1 GTARQKNFSPGSW
14 VLVDAVVVLHHTS
27 LDRSERLP
35 PPRQKKRGYL
45 RVTAPRAPRTGAAKK
60 YRFDRFFEPP
70 PFFAFDLEPP
80 FEPLLA
86 PFREAAL
93 APPDLRAPAF
103 FFAPPPGLRA
113 LFAAPPFLAADL
125 LAPDDFEALLAA
137 GALGIPDGRPAELVE
152 PVVLPAADD
161 EPAPEGE
168 VRPAMLDEVPLPKA
182 PLEAGVEVPPKL
194 ELPPDPPKL
203 PRPPAPPP
211 LAPPPVSDESCFL
224 PDPLGRP
231 LLPLG
236 APPPKRSSSSSS
248 SSSSPSL
255 TTVASESASSSSS
268 ASSALSHR
276 RSL

>member
-1 GTARQKNFSPGSW
+1 
-14 VLVDAVVVLHHTS
+14 
-27 LDRSERLP
+27 
-35 PPRQKKRGYL
+35 YL
-45 RVTAPRAPRTGAAKK
+45 RVTAPRAPRTGAAKN

-103 FFAPPPGLRA
+103 FFAPPPPLRA
-113 LFAAPPFLAADL
+113 LFAAPPFLAADFF
-125 LAPDDFEALLAA
+125 APDDFAALLPALLA
-137 GALGIPDGRPAELVE
+137 GALEIPDGRLAELVE
-152 PVVLPAADD
+152 PVGLPAVED
-161 EPAPEGE
+161 EPAPRDE
-168 VRPAMLDEVPLPKA
+168 VRPAMLDEVPPPNP
-182 PLEAGVEVPPKL
+182 PLEAGVEVPPRL
-194 ELPPDPPKL
+194 
-203 PRPPAPPP
+203 
-211 LAPPPVSDESCFL
+211 
-224 PDPLGRP
+224 
-231 LLPLG
+231 